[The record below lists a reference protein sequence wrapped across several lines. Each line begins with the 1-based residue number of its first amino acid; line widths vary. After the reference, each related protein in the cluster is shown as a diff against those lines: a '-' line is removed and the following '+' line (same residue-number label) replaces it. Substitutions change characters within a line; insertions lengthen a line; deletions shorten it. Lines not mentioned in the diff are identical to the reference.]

1 MIARPPVDFD
11 LNDLHARMIRDLFL
25 RIEILINDRIMEL
38 SEYDIQSLMFLYFR
52 RQLNSKAGYQA
63 EREKNGKV
71 DCVLSKDEKPI
82 LFYEI
87 KTYFIKNET
96 IKEKHFKK
104 DIEKLKSLA
113 LENPD
118 ARCYF
123 VVAGLK
129 SKFRKLD
136 LKLESFIRSHVVK
149 DSKKWLELDFG
160 DNTNSI
166 LRPGRKQKAGMSIVV
181 SWELIL

>member
-71 DCVLSKDEKPI
+71 DCVLSKD
-82 LFYEI
+82 
-87 KTYFIKNET
+87 
-96 IKEKHFKK
+96 
-104 DIEKLKSLA
+104 
-113 LENPD
+113 
-118 ARCYF
+118 
-123 VVAGLK
+123 
-129 SKFRKLD
+129 
-136 LKLESFIRSHVVK
+136 
-149 DSKKWLELDFG
+149 
-160 DNTNSI
+160 
-166 LRPGRKQKAGMSIVV
+166 LRFN
-181 SWELIL
+181 